1 MIRMS
6 DIPLIVDPG
15 WVQAHPGAR
24 LVDLRWSP
32 SRAPA
37 SGPNPVPPAGLRKY
51 QEGHLPG
58 AVFVDLDRDLSSPG
72 GPGRH
77 PFPSAEQFAQVLSRL
92 GIEPETHVVVYDEGH
107 SSVAARLWFMLRA
120 FGHERASVLDG
131 GMRAWTEA
139 GLPLSTETPRIG
151 AAPPRRLR
159 LDRSRLAEV
168 EEVEARRGV
177 VLDARAPERYRGDVE
192 PLDRKAG
199 HIPGAINAPWSSNL
213 TPAQR
218 FRPPAELAAIYR
230 RFGPEVIVSCGSGVT
245 ACHDALAIEL
255 AGGKPARLYVGSFS
269 GWIEDDARPVA
280 TGPEPG

>member
-15 WVQAHPGAR
+15 WVQAHPDAR

-37 SGPNPVPPAGLRKY
+37 SGPNPALPAGLRKY
-51 QEGHLPG
+51 EEGHLPG
-58 AVFVDLDRDLSSPG
+58 AVFVDLDRDLSAP

-77 PFPSAEQFAQVLSRL
+77 PFAGEEQFAQVLSRL
-92 GIEPETHVVVYDEGH
+92 GIGPETHVVVYDEGH

-139 GLPLSTETPRIG
+139 GLPLSKETPRIA
-151 AAPPRRLR
+151 AAPLRRLR

-168 EEVEARRGV
+168 EEVKARRDV
-177 VLDARAPERYRGDVE
+177 VLDARAPERYRGEVE

-213 TPAQR
+213 TPSQR